1 VHKKIDD
8 YFELFFVNFT
18 LHCARWLTGG
28 FYLHLFAKTDCKSTP
43 KPISYLNARQK
54 MTTALDAAR
63 FVNNVAMSSV
73 GKNGVGNKTRK

>member
-1 VHKKIDD
+1 M
-8 YFELFFVNFT
+8 
-18 LHCARWLTGG
+18 
-28 FYLHLFAKTDCKSTP
+28 HLFAKTDCKSTP

-73 GKNGVGNKTRK
+73 GKNEVGNKTRK